1 MKQTRATAIL
11 SALLLAASL
20 TGCSTQ
26 PKKYTRDIYAMN
38 TFMFLTAYGSSA
50 ESALSEVEDCIS
62 NLEKEL
68 SVTLPDSDISKLN
81 TSGSAEVS
89 RDTLALIS
97 EADKISRQT
106 GGALDI
112 TVYPIVRA
120 WGFTTGEH
128 HIPAPA
134 ELTVLLS
141 RVDYTRIAVDGDKVT
156 LPEGFEIDLGS
167 LAKGYASDRAAEIL
181 HGNGVTSAILNLGGN
196 VCAIGSKPDG
206 SPWKVAAASPFDDLE
221 YLGIFSVQDKFV
233 ITSGKYER
241 FFTGEDGKRYHHII
255 DPATGYP
262 SENGVEAVTIIGT
275 NGTECDALSTA
286 MLVLGADKAVDYW
299 RQYGGFDMLIVTADR
314 KLMITSGIAQDFSD
328 LSGFPIEIIE

>member
-1 MKQTRATAIL
+1 MKRTRATAIL

-38 TFMFLTAYGSSA
+38 TFMSLTAYGSSA
-50 ESALSEVEDCIS
+50 ESALSETADCIS

-68 SVTLPDSDISKLN
+68 SVTLPDSDISRLN

-141 RVDYTRIAVDGDKVT
+141 RVDYTRIAVDGNKVT

-275 NGTECDALSTA
+275 NGAECDALSTA

>member
-1 MKQTRATAIL
+1 MKRTRATAIL

-38 TFMFLTAYGSSA
+38 TFMSLTAYGSSA
-50 ESALSEVEDCIS
+50 ESALSETADCIS

-81 TSGSAEVS
+81 TIGSAEVS

-128 HIPAPA
+128 HIPTPA

-141 RVDYTRIAVDGDKVT
+141 CVDYTRIAVEGDKVT

-275 NGTECDALSTA
+275 NGAECDALSTA

-328 LSGFPIEIIE
+328 RSGFPIEIIE